1 MPHLRGGCAQP
12 AAGFVLPLPGQDSR
26 LPAAPRQVSVSPAS
40 PGRLLAGAASGLAA
54 AADFAG
60 QLPPGLYLVAAAAA
74 AAVVTA
80 AAALLPAQ
88 AARRLPAAHLLAEE

>member
-26 LPAAPRQVSVSPAS
+26 LPAAPRRVSVSPAS

>member
-1 MPHLRGGCAQP
+1 M
-12 AAGFVLPLPGQDSR
+12 
-26 LPAAPRQVSVSPAS
+26 SPAS